1 MATMQEQFES
11 IKKQYPDALLLFR
24 CGDFYEAYD
33 QDAVDACDIL
43 KITLT
48 TRGSKGTHICG
59 FPFHALDA
67 YLPKLV
73 KAGKRVAICDK
84 LDDPKDNAPAV
95 KPEFLKNMEENAKQ
109 LKLSLC
115 EPAPSE
121 DLLRYRD
128 KVAMEIF
135 VHNEETTPEM
145 AAERANALVY
155 SLYGIKLQVHRV

>member
-59 FPFHALDA
+59 FPFHA
-67 YLPKLV
+67 
-73 KAGKRVAICDK
+73 
-84 LDDPKDNAPAV
+84 
-95 KPEFLKNMEENAKQ
+95 
-109 LKLSLC
+109 
-115 EPAPSE
+115 
-121 DLLRYRD
+121 
-128 KVAMEIF
+128 
-135 VHNEETTPEM
+135 
-145 AAERANALVY
+145 
-155 SLYGIKLQVHRV
+155 